1 MSRTLDLHWP
11 ELAAPYAAALREAV
25 ALILDRFEVWGIVA
39 AGTPLTGN
47 PDRASDLDIQVIH
60 ARPQRQRLQRW
71 CSGVPVEIFVNPPEM
86 IRRYFA
92 DERERPCTAQ
102 MLAAGVVIL
111 DRHPVVAE
119 LCAEARTWL
128 ATPPNLTPAQLTAR
142 RYGAADA
149 YENAQDIQARD
160 PANARLIL
168 HEAVGR
174 MIDYAFL
181 SANRPLPRAKTR
193 LAALA
198 ELNPALGQLARHYYL
213 ASSPARS
220 FALAAAI
227 ATQTIH
233 TSGFFEWE
241 SPLEE
246 VSA

>member
-1 MSRTLDLHWP
+1 MHWP
-11 ELAAPYAAALREAV
+11 ELAEPYAAALREAA
-25 ALILDRFEVWGIVA
+25 ALILDRFDVWGIVA
-39 AGTPLTGN
+39 AGTPITGN

-60 ARPQRQRLQRW
+60 ARLQRQRIQRW
-71 CSGVPVEIFVNPPEM
+71 CNRVPVEIFVNPPSM

-92 DERERPCTAQ
+92 DERDRPCTAQ
-102 MLAAGVVIL
+102 MLAAGVVVL

-149 YENAQDIQARD
+149 YENAQDIQGRD

-168 HEAVGR
+168 HEAVR
-174 MIDYAFL
+174 LMLEYAFL
-181 SANRPLPRAKTR
+181 SANRPLPRVKTK
-193 LAALA
+193 LVALV
-198 ELNPALGQLARHYYL
+198 ELNPSLGQLARDYYL
-213 ASSPARS
+213 ASSTAQS

-227 ATQTIH
+227 AAQTIY
-233 TSGFFEWE
+233 TAGFFEWE